1 MEKIKTEIEWYDNP
15 NLLTNIIL
23 GVIIAIIVMSQA
35 FAVNTDLSS
44 SVMLRN
50 LLNHNSTYIAA
61 LIYFIFLKTKVGRTN
76 FNLINTIYI
85 LLYLLITV
93 ASVFTIFQSFGLSS
107 IASLILN
114 IMILSYMIY
123 TFLPETR
130 IWNDLSLDK
139 VPFDEIKNDWYFY
152 IIGVVSLFLLIVN
165 LISATDFDGVVLTL
179 FDTIYIIL
187 FSRYIYLYKKY
198 QEDKLK
204 IKEEDKNVFED
215 IKEEKTPPTED
226 NSTTIEKND
235 KPSNN
240 IKNSDKPL
248 KDNKNNKAK
257 KTNKPKKKGEK

>member
-123 TFLPETR
+123 TFLPGTR

-139 VPFDEIKNDWYFY
+139 IPFDEIKNDWYFY
-152 IIGVVSLFLLIVN
+152 IIGVVSIFLLIVN
-165 LISATDFDGVVLTL
+165 LINTTDFDGVVLTL

-187 FSRYIYLYKKY
+187 FNRYIYLYKKY
-198 QEDKLK
+198 QEDKLN
-204 IKEEDKNVFED
+204 IKEDKNVSDDTNE
-215 IKEEKTPPTED
+215 EEKTSSPKNDSITL
-226 NSTTIEKND
+226 EKNAKTSD
-235 KPSNN
+235 N
-240 IKNSDKPL
+240 IENSDKSL
-248 KDNKNNKAK
+248 KNNTNNKTK
-257 KTNKPKKKGEK
+257 KTKKKDEK